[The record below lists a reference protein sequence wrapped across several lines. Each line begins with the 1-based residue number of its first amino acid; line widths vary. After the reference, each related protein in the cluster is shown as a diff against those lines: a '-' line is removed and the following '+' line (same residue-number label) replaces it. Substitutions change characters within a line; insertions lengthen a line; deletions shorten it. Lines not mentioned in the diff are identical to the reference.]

1 MKPSQLIS
9 SIGQDKLEAM
19 LAELPRRAQRAA
31 VKEAGSRK
39 KKGLMVNPAKRKQ
52 EEMAALKQA
61 VLAGGEDAADAL
73 IYGWLTS
80 KRWPMLA
87 DFLDQFHVRH
97 RQGLTNEDL
106 DFLKNARPSQLKTAV
121 EKLEAK
127 YGKEDTAI
135 YVHYLAHKNE
145 VDLMQHLPELAK
157 VFPEPPPEAAR
168 AEAAPAE
175 AAPAEAAPAEAS
187 PAEAP
192 AAAEKPA

>member
-1 MKPSQLIS
+1 MKPSQLINV
-9 SIGQDKLEAM
+9 IGAAKLETM
-19 LAELPRRAQRAA
+19 LADLPRRAQRAA
-31 VKEAGSRK
+31 VKEAGGK
-39 KKGLMVNPAKRKQ
+39 KQKGLMVNPAKRRQ

-97 RQGLTNEDL
+97 RQGLTNDEL
-106 DFLKNARPSQLKTAV
+106 DFLKTARPTQLKAAV

-135 YVHYLAHKNE
+135 YVHYLQHKNE
-145 VDLMQHLPELAK
+145 VDLLQHLPEIAK
-157 VFPEPPPEAAR
+157 VFPEPPPE
-168 AEAAPAE
+168 PAKE
-175 AAPAEAAPAEAS
+175 
-187 PAEAP
+187 
-192 AAAEKPA
+192 AAAENLPKPT